1 MAKRNFCCF
10 KGRGEV
16 SLANYAARLAK
27 TAGLL
32 PVGNTSELTINATE
46 NSENVKDYTSP
57 SGGTACTIREL
68 DTVTIAMSLRC
79 HSPRNWALAANGS
92 GEDVIVE
99 PSAVVDEPHV
109 LWAGAV
115 EPLDHLIDESVAIT
129 VTSVDGQTTYLPGR
143 DYEITPAGSIKS
155 LEGSTIPAPT
165 VTAGAGQPNIHV
177 SYTRRDQYL
186 IQLYSTAAQAM
197 AFHFDGFNVAE
208 TPIQATQFD
217 LFKVM
222 FGPAAAINIISENV
236 ATLQL
241 TGTVERDRTRPMGT
255 LANPFS
261 QYGTL
266 KI

>member
-1 MAKRNFCCF
+1 MGTRNFCCF
-10 KGRGEV
+10 KGRGEI
-16 SLANYAARLAK
+16 SLVNYAARLAR
-27 TAGLL
+27 TAGFL
-32 PVGNTSELTINATE
+32 PVGNTSEFTINATE
-46 NSENVKDYTSP
+46 NTESVKDYTSP
-57 SGGTACTIREL
+57 AGGTACTIREL
-68 DTVTIAMSLRC
+68 DTVTLALTLRC
-79 HSPRNWALAANGS
+79 LSPRNWSLAANGS
-92 GEDVIVE
+92 GEDVEIE
-99 PSAVVDEPHV
+99 PTAVVDEPHV
-109 LWAGAV
+109 LWPGTV
-115 EPLDHLIDESVAIT
+115 EPLDHLVDESVAIT
-129 VTSVDGQTTYLPGR
+129 VTSVDGQTTYLAGR

-165 VTAGAGQPNIHV
+165 IASGKGVANIHV

-186 IQLYSTAAQAM
+186 IQLYSAPPQAM